1 MTLPKKLAQEIS
13 VLAESILGSTYEKYL
28 RSPVATVTEAAEPVG
43 REYQHIE
50 DLVYIYGPQGA
61 IRALDRIKA
70 IDKNSRDLEV
80 KWDGSP
86 AMLIGRDEEGRFHLG
101 DKFHKTL
108 NLSPEAVRQSYLGR
122 SSGELGDERRDF
134 VESMVKL
141 WPLYEQAT
149 PKDFRGF
156 LEVGLLYKT
165 RPPLINGQWV
175 FQPNTVI
182 YKVDENSELG
192 KRIKNSISASAATGF
207 FKQIPG
213 AGGQREAV
221 GSHANGFG
229 SDKVIIIPRKTSE
242 VQVKLSNAKIDQISQ
257 FIKQAA
263 SRIEQF
269 ITPSQEWTETFKNQA
284 QAVPAWRQ
292 VIYKYVNSQVD
303 VSGGLDS
310 LGSNMLKWAETDNI
324 LSDRRRPIA
333 IEQIK
338 RNVGGMR
345 ATFMV
350 VRAIM
355 HLKDEVVNQVEK
367 GTLGSLG
374 ISAELPT
381 GVSGGEGFVDDPSGG
396 TQPLKFVKRS
406 AFTAA
411 NRAKDR
417 AAQGPRNTELA
428 DKAKAALKEQ
438 PDIIKIQKSQINIQE
453 FERAFGEL
461 ITEDNGRPRSSRAT
475 EQKFLKYAMENS
487 VNPLLYYFVLNQQIE
502 KKYHG
507 NKLVENINDANEKQ
521 LKTVFEQFARCG
533 NRVDGL
539 KAGDK
544 KCLLVLTAEDYG
556 VNNRTIRLEGFAKP
570 KKIVKFTNNEL
581 VFDDGDTYPSRV
593 LHPLHQIRMW
603 KQIALF
609 DSPEQLK
616 KCLTVMSLL
625 KEKIKSVDG
634 DWQWED
640 NQIMESF
647 NQGKKKYSESNEAVK
662 TGFPLKFNTTTI
674 TADKIY
680 EYYKLKYKNYQ
691 SESFPQRM
699 VSGLKKLNESEEHL
713 TIKPYIDRLLQL
725 DFPKSVKVGDS
736 LAVLDFEINFAWKEI
751 AVRGFIKPKTI
762 TRISHSGGKINY
774 VEFEDGDRYPRQT
787 PAVYSG
793 RPAEYSVYFKKQNQ
807 AEQALTIMTLAV
819 PDGWNLDI
827 SEIDRGQS
835 DTLAESANESE
846 KSKTA
851 VVGWGRG
858 MGHSGHMYLAESV
871 IEYAKKIGATPYFFV
886 SETVGKDDPLPTSAK
901 LSIYRT
907 VFPEYKNIFHSAKT
921 IIPALTEINE
931 AGYDNLVF
939 IVGADQKDSFGFL
952 GKQTKD
958 GRPVLPFDS
967 VKIMSRQET
976 GSKTSNLEGPRATPM
991 REILKDTGATTEEK
1005 FEFWREAM
1013 PAALS
1018 DRQVMAVMRLAAH
1031 NLGFPIDN
1039 ATVNEA
1045 DNPNYFGGSSMSAIP
1060 GTPPDLSDTRSLAQI
1075 RRDAIKARK
1084 KELELRRWMG
1094 HHG

>member
-1 MTLPKKLAQEIS
+1 MTLPKKLEQAASQ
-13 VLAESILGSTYEKYL
+13 LAESILGREYSKYL
-28 RSPVATVTEAAEPVG
+28 ASPVQPVMEAAEPVG

-61 IRALDRIKA
+61 IRALERMKS
-70 IDKNSRDLEV
+70 IDKNSKDLEV

-86 AMLIGRDEEGRFHLG
+86 AMLIGRDEQGRFHLG

-108 NLSPEAVRQSYLGR
+108 NLSPDAVRQSYLGR
-122 SSGELGDERRDF
+122 SSGELGDERREF

-149 PKDFRGF
+149 PKSFRGF

-165 RPPLINGQWV
+165 RPPLVNGQWV

-182 YKVDENSELG
+182 YHVDQNSELG
-192 KRIKNSISASAATGF
+192 KRIAKSVSASAATGF

-229 SDKVIIIPRKTSE
+229 SEQVIIIPRKTSE
-242 VQVKLSNAKIDQISQ
+242 VQVKLSNDKIGQVEQ

-263 SRIEQF
+263 PRIEKF
-269 ITPSQEWTETFKNQA
+269 ITPSKEWTETFKNQA

-303 VSGGLDS
+303 VAGGLDS
-310 LGSNMLKWAETDNI
+310 LGNNMLKWAETDNI

-338 RNVGGMR
+338 QNVSGMR

-367 GTLGSLG
+367 KTLGSLG
-374 ISAELPT
+374 ITAELPT
-381 GVSGGEGFVDDPSGG
+381 GITGGEGFVDDPSGG

-417 AAQGPRNTELA
+417 AAQGPRTSELA
-428 DKAKAALKEQ
+428 DKAKAAIKEQ
-438 PDIIKIQKSQINIQE
+438 SAITKIQKSQINIQE

-461 ITEDNGRPRSSRAT
+461 ITEDSGRPRRSRTT
-475 EQKFLKYAMENS
+475 EQKFFKYARENS

-507 NKLVENINDANEKQ
+507 NKLAEDINESNEQ
-521 LKTVFEQFARCG
+521 ELETVFEQFAKCG
-533 NRVDGL
+533 NPVDDLRV
-539 KAGDK
+539 GDK
-544 KCLLVLTAEDYG
+544 KCLLILFAEDYG
-556 VNNRTIRLEGFAKP
+556 VNNRTIRLEGFARP
-570 KKIVKFTNNEL
+570 KKIVEFTNNEL
-581 VFDDGDTYPSRV
+581 IFDDGDAYQRRI
-593 LHPLHQIRMW
+593 LHPLHQTRMW

-609 DSPEQLK
+609 DSTEQLK
-616 KCLTVMSLL
+616 KCLTIMSLL
-625 KEKIKSVDG
+625 KGKISSVDG
-634 DWQWED
+634 DWKWED
-640 NQIMESF
+640 SKIDESA
-647 NQGKKKYSESNEAVK
+647 KKS
-662 TGFPLKFNTTTI
+662 FPLKFNTNAI
-674 TADKIY
+674 AGDKIY

-699 VSGLKKLNESEEHL
+699 VSSLKQLNETEEHNN
-713 TIKPYIDRLLQL
+713 IKPFIDRLLSL
-725 DFPKSVKVGDS
+725 EIPKSVKVGDS

-751 AVRGFIKPKTI
+751 TARGFTQSKII
-762 TRISHSGGKINY
+762 TKITHSGGKINY

-793 RPAEYSVYFKKQNQ
+793 RPAEYAIYFKKPNQ

-819 PDGWNLDI
+819 PDGWDI
-827 SEIDRGQS
+827 SITEVQRVQSESIDESQPQS
-835 DTLAESANESE
+835 MD
-846 KSKTA
+846 SKTA

-858 MGHSGHMYLAESV
+858 MGHSGHMYLAQSV
-871 IEYAKKIGATPYFFV
+871 IEYAEKIGGTPFFFV
-886 SETVGKDDPLPTSAK
+886 SETVGKDDPLPTQVK
-901 LSIYRT
+901 LGIYRK
-907 VFPEYKNIFHSAKT
+907 VFPKHKNIFHTAKT
-921 IIPALTEINE
+921 IIPALNEINE
-931 AGYDNLVF
+931 QGYDNLVF
-939 IVGADQKDSFGFL
+939 IVGADQRDSFKFL
-952 GKQTKD
+952 GKKTKD
-958 GRPVLPFDS
+958 GHPVLPFQS
-967 VKIMSRQET
+967 VEVMSRQET
-976 GSKTSNLEGPRATPM
+976 GSSTGGLEGPRATPM
-991 REILKDTGATTEEK
+991 REILKDPRATTEQK
-1005 FEFWREAM
+1005 FKFWRDAM
-1013 PAALS
+1013 PEQLTDS
-1018 DRQVMAVMRLAAH
+1018 QVMTVMKIAAT
-1031 NLGFPIDN
+1031 NLGFPI
-1039 ATVNEA
+1039 
-1045 DNPNYFGGSSMSAIP
+1045 SS
-1060 GTPPDLSDTRSLAQI
+1060 D
-1075 RRDAIKARK
+1075 K
-1084 KELELRRWMG
+1084 K
-1094 HHG
+1094 